1 MAHLINKC
9 HREVILEYFGE
20 DTSQIETSGVCCDV
34 CHHKSSK
41 GAMME
46 SAGGIKVVIEANMV
60 LAESGEK
67 KVRNY
72 VRGRIF
78 V

>member
-1 MAHLINKC
+1 MS
-9 HREVILEYFGE
+9 
-20 DTSQIETSGVCCDV
+20 SQIIRTSHDG
-34 CHHKSSK
+34 
-41 GAMME
+41 
-46 SAGGIKVVIEANMV
+46 SAGEIKVVIEANMV